1 MSNGSTANNVSNI
14 IYIQCFNSKGCV
26 FAVLLRKGIYI
37 SRNSPNKIVVF
48 TINDILSF
56 NPSRNDFIVE
66 LLLFN

>member
-37 SRNSPNKIVVF
+37 SRSSPNKI
-48 TINDILSF
+48 I
-56 NPSRNDFIVE
+56 SRRIKR
-66 LLLFN
+66 